1 MAKFR
6 MVHTQF
12 WDDPKVVEEMTP
24 EDRYVF
30 LYLLTNSNTK
40 QIGIYTITR
49 KQMSFDTGYTQ
60 EAIQSILE
68 RLIKKHK
75 LLKYN
80 SDTREIAIKN
90 WGKFNFIRGGK
101 PMEDCV
107 KSELTSVKDVEL
119 IRYVGE
125 RVENKRI
132 RDIYESFASTPDES
146 VSENEEVS
154 TNKGF
159 DDTLTIRGQ
168 EEEKEEEEEK
178 EQEQQQEKEYKQEE
192 HHGSGGG
199 CGQQNAINFYQ
210 KNFGLLSPFITE
222 EILHSVDEYGDELV
236 IEAMK
241 IALTFGKRNWRYT
254 YGVLKRWRDE
264 QVKTVEDVYALEK
277 EFEQRKQQPIMP
289 EMSPNIPGIYV
300 HDPSLGED

>member
-1 MAKFR
+1 
-6 MVHTQF
+6 
-12 WDDPKVVEEMTP
+12 
-24 EDRYVF
+24 
-30 LYLLTNSNTK
+30 
-40 QIGIYTITR
+40 
-49 KQMSFDTGYTQ
+49 
-60 EAIQSILE
+60 
-68 RLIKKHK
+68 
-75 LLKYN
+75 
-80 SDTREIAIKN
+80 
-90 WGKFNFIRGGK
+90 
-101 PMEDCV
+101 MEDCV

-168 EEEKEEEEEK
+168 EEEKEEEK
-178 EQEQQQEKEYKQEE
+178 EQEQQQQEKEYKQEE

-222 EILHSVDEYGDELV
+222 EILHSVDEFGDELV